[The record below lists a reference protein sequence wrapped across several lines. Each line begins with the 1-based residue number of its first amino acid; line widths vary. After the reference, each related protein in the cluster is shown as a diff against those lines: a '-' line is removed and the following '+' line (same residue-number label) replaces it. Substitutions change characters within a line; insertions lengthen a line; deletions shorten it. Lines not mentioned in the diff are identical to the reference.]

1 MSTGLF
7 TSDQVDIFCFI
18 KLLWATY
25 IYVAFS
31 FLEKRKLVVSFI
43 MVSSIKRFLIG
54 RPLKSG
60 QLGEQKLNKTKALAI
75 LSSDALSS
83 VAYGPE
89 QILLVLVTLG
99 SLAFWYSLPIA
110 LGVLILLTALI
121 LSYRQI
127 IFAYPH
133 GGGAYVVS
141 KNNLGINPGLV
152 AGGSLLVDYILTVA
166 VSVSAGTDAITS
178 AFPALHDYNVE
189 IAILFVIFLTILN
202 LRGVTESASVLAYP
216 VYLFVLALFILI
228 GVGLFKVATGQVPP
242 ELHAP
247 IGTPVTGITL
257 FLLLKAFASGSSALT
272 GVEAISNAI
281 PNFKDPAPKN
291 AAKTLVLMGSLLA
304 VLFSGIVLL
313 AYYYG
318 ITPIAEAT
326 VVSQIAEETFGRSF
340 MYFFIQGT
348 TALILILAANTGY
361 SAFPLLAVNLA
372 KDKFIPRMFTI
383 RGDRLGYSNG
393 IIILG
398 IASIILIIAFEGY
411 TENLIPLYAVG
422 VFIPFTLS
430 QTGMMVKWLRE
441 KPQGWIGKFIINT
454 TGAVISF
461 TVTIMFFITKFS
473 QVWSVLVFVPLIIL
487 LFHRIHKHY
496 EAVGNQ
502 LRIESCVPAPPIEG
516 NVIVVPVAG
525 MTYVVENSL
534 NYAKSLG
541 ADQIIAVFVAF
552 DREEE
557 RRFEEKWKKWQ
568 PDIRLVTLYSHYRS
582 IIQPLTKFVDT
593 VEHKATESNYRV
605 TVLIPQFIPKKGW
618 HNILH
623 NQSSLLIRSFL
634 LYRRNV
640 VVATVP
646 YHLKE

>member
-1 MSTGLF
+1 M
-7 TSDQVDIFCFI
+7 I
-18 KLLWATY
+18 
-25 IYVAFS
+25 
-31 FLEKRKLVVSFI
+31 
-43 MVSSIKRFLIG
+43 SSIKRLLIG
-54 RPLKSG
+54 RPLKSA

-89 QILLVLVTLG
+89 QILIVLVSIG
-99 SLAFWYSLPIA
+99 AIAFWYSIPIA
-110 LGVLILLTALI
+110 IGVLLLLTALI

-127 IFAYPH
+127 IYAYPQ

-141 KNNLGINPGLV
+141 KTNLGVNPGLV

-189 IAILFVIFLTILN
+189 IAIVFVIFLTLLN

-228 GVGLFKVATGQVPP
+228 GVGLFNVITGQVPP
-242 ELHAP
+242 ELHTP
-247 IGTPVTGITL
+247 IGTPVAGISL

-291 AAKTLVLMGSLLA
+291 AARTLMLMGTLLA
-304 VLFSGIVLL
+304 ILLSGIVVL

-318 ITPIAEAT
+318 ITPKAEET
-326 VVSQIAEETFGRSF
+326 VVSQIASQTFGRTF

-361 SAFPLLAVNLA
+361 SAFPLLAVNIA
-372 KDKFIPRMFTI
+372 NDKFIPRMFTL

-393 IIILG
+393 IMMLG
-398 IASIILIIAFEGY
+398 FASILLIITFHGH

-430 QTGMMVKWLRE
+430 QTGMMVKWIRE
-441 KPQGWIGKFIINT
+441 KPSGWVSKLMINSA
-454 TGAVISF
+454 GALISF
-461 TVTIMFFITKFS
+461 VVTMMFFITKFS
-473 QVWSVLVFVPLIIL
+473 QVWPVLVFIPVIVLV
-487 LFHRIHKHY
+487 FHKIHKHY
-496 EAVGNQ
+496 EAIADQ
-502 LRIESCVPAPPIEG
+502 LRVTTCEAALPIEG
-516 NVIVVPVAG
+516 NVIIVPVAG
-525 MTYVVENSL
+525 ITHVVENSI
-534 NYAKSLG
+534 NYAKSLS
-541 ADQIIAVFVAF
+541 ASQVIAVHVAF

-557 RRFEEKWKKWQ
+557 KRFEEKWKEWQ
-568 PDIRLVTLYSHYRS
+568 PDVRLVTLHSHYRS
-582 IIQPLTKFVDT
+582 MIHPLSKFVDT
-593 VEHKATESNYRV
+593 VEHKASESNYRV

-618 HNILH
+618 HNMLH

-634 LYRRNV
+634 LYRKNV
-640 VVATVP
+640 VVSTLP
-646 YHLKE
+646 YHLKH

>member
-1 MSTGLF
+1 M
-7 TSDQVDIFCFI
+7 
-18 KLLWATY
+18 
-25 IYVAFS
+25 
-31 FLEKRKLVVSFI
+31 
-43 MVSSIKRFLIG
+43 SSIKRFLIG
-54 RPLKSG
+54 RPLKSTEA
-60 QLGEQKLNKTKALAI
+60 GEQKLNKTKALAI

-89 QILLVLVTLG
+89 QILIVLVTVG
-99 SLAFWYSLPIA
+99 ITAFWYSIPIA
-110 LGVLILLTALI
+110 VGVLILLTALI

-141 KNNLGINPGLV
+141 KNNLGVNAGLI

-178 AFPALHDYNVE
+178 AFPSLHTHNVM

-202 LRGVTESASVLAYP
+202 LRGVTESASILAYP

-228 GVGLFKVATGQVPP
+228 GVGIYKILMGDVSPDLRAS
-242 ELHAP
+242 
-247 IGTPVTGITL
+247 IGTPVAGISL
-257 FLLLKAFASGSSALT
+257 FILLRAFASGSSALT

-281 PNFKDPAPKN
+281 PNFKEPAPNN
-291 AAKTLVLMGSLLA
+291 AAKTLILMGSLLA
-304 VLFSGIVLL
+304 VLFTGIVFL
-313 AYYYG
+313 AYYLS
-318 ITPIAEAT
+318 IVPSVEVT
-326 VVSQIAEETFGRSF
+326 VVSQIAEEIFGRNF

-398 IASIILIIAFEGY
+398 LASIVLIIAFEGH

-430 QTGMMVKWLRE
+430 QTGMMVKWIRE
-441 KPQGWIGKFIINT
+441 KPKGWVFKLIINSI
-454 TGAVISF
+454 GAVISLI
-461 TVTIMFFITKFS
+461 VTIIFFLTKFT
-473 QVWSVLVFVPLIIL
+473 QVWPVLVFLPIIIL
-487 LFHRIHKHY
+487 VFHRIRKHY
-496 EAVGNQ
+496 DAVGEQ
-502 LRIESCVPAPPIEG
+502 LKVTSCEPAVPIEG
-516 NVIVVPVAG
+516 NVIIVPVAG
-525 MTYVVENSL
+525 ITHVVENSL
-534 NYAKSLG
+534 NYAKSLS
-541 ADQIIAVFVAF
+541 AEQIIAVYVSFE
-552 DREEE
+552 REDEKK
-557 RRFEEKWKKWQ
+557 FEDNWKKWQ
-568 PDIRLVTLYSHYRS
+568 PDVRLVTLHSHYRS
-582 IIQPLTKFVDT
+582 IIGPLTKFIDT
-593 VEHKATESNYRV
+593 IEHKASEANYRV
-605 TVLIPQFIPKKGW
+605 TVVIPQFIPKKGW

-623 NQSSLLIRSFL
+623 NQSSLLIRTSL

-640 VVATVP
+640 IITTVP
-646 YHLKE
+646 YHLKK

>member
-1 MSTGLF
+1 M
-7 TSDQVDIFCFI
+7 
-18 KLLWATY
+18 
-25 IYVAFS
+25 
-31 FLEKRKLVVSFI
+31 
-43 MVSSIKRFLIG
+43 MSSIKRLLIG
-54 RPLKSG
+54 RPLKSTA
-60 QLGEQKLNKTKALAI
+60 LGEQKLSKTKALAI

-89 QILLVLVTLG
+89 QVLIVLATLG
-99 SLAFWYSLPIA
+99 TIAFWYSIPIA
-110 LGVLILLTALI
+110 IGVLILLAALI

-141 KNNLGINPGLV
+141 KENLGINPGLI

-178 AFPALHDYNVE
+178 AFPGLHAHNVA
-189 IAILFVIFLTILN
+189 IAIIFVIFITILN
-202 LRGVTESASVLAYP
+202 LRGVTESASILAYP
-216 VYLFVLALFILI
+216 VYLFVLALLILI
-228 GVGLFKVATGQVPP
+228 VVGLFNIITGRVSPD
-242 ELHAP
+242 LSAP
-247 IGTPVTGITL
+247 IGTPVAEISL
-257 FLLLKAFASGSSALT
+257 FILLRAFASGSSALT

-291 AAKTLVLMGSLLA
+291 AAKTLMAMGSLLA
-304 VLFSGIVLL
+304 ILFSGIVLL

-318 ITPIAEAT
+318 IAPRHEVT
-326 VVSQIAEETFGRSF
+326 VVSQIAENVFGRNG
-340 MYFFIQGT
+340 MYYFIQGT

-398 IASIILIIAFEGY
+398 ISSILLIMAFKGQ
-411 TENLIPLYAVG
+411 TEHLIPLYAVG

-430 QTGMMVKWLRE
+430 QTGMMLKWLRE
-441 KPQGWIGKFIINT
+441 KPAGWVPKLIINT
-454 TGAVISF
+454 TGALISF
-461 TVTIMFFITKFS
+461 TVTIVFFLTKFDR
-473 QVWSVLVFVPLIIL
+473 VWPVLIFIPIIIFV
-487 LFHRIHKHY
+487 FHRIRKHY
-496 EAVGNQ
+496 DAVGDQ
-502 LRIESCVPAPPIEG
+502 LRISTCDPVPPIEG
-516 NVIVVPVAG
+516 NVLVVPVAG
-525 MTYVVENSL
+525 ITHVVENSI
-534 NYAKSLG
+534 NYAKSLSPE
-541 ADQIIAVFVAF
+541 QIIAVYVAF
-552 DREEE
+552 EREDEKK
-557 RRFEEKWKKWQ
+557 FEEKWKKWQ
-568 PDIRLVTLYSHYRS
+568 PDIRLVTLHSHYRS

-593 VEHKATESNYRV
+593 VAHKASESNYQV
-605 TVLIPQFIPKKGW
+605 TVVIPQFIPKKGW

-640 VVATVP
+640 IITTVP
-646 YHLKE
+646 YHLKK